1 MPGCSRRNS
10 SGTNHSCS
18 SNLCYEQSE
27 GLLEL
32 GEGGA
37 EEVRKESIKKERYP
51 LSRVW
56 KELATEEGSQVPSA
70 SLFWVLPLASS
81 LKLHQVDPVPLC
93 LPLSFY
99 KHLL

>member
-1 MPGCSRRNS
+1 MPGRSRRTS
-10 SGTNHSCS
+10 SSRDHSCS
-18 SNLCYEQSE
+18 SNLWCDESE
-27 GLLEL
+27 GLFES

-37 EEVRKESIKKERYP
+37 EEVRKESIKKERHP
-51 LSRVW
+51 FSRVQ
-56 KELATEEGSQVPSA
+56 KELANEEGSQVPSA
-70 SLFWVLPLASS
+70 SLFWVLPLASC